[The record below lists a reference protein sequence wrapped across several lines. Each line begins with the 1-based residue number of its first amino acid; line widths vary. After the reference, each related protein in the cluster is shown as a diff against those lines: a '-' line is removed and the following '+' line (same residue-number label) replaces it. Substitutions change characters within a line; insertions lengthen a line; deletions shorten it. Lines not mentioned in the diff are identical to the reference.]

1 MKNRS
6 FRMLVAWLMLP
17 AFSAFMMAG
26 NTTET
31 VSQVSGT
38 VTLSTDVDYVIT
50 ATNPFADGA
59 VLDIANTERAVVILP
74 NVKPSAAATHLNHIR
89 IDGAKAVK
97 NTNCMIKIY
106 ANGSIIL
113 PHGKNI
119 SPLTVYTG
127 KGQTGESD
135 SFAVGTRQ
143 SLENHALNN
152 KIQSFT
158 LKRGYMVWFA
168 TKSASNNPGYN
179 RIFIADK
186 EDLKVDLPNIL
197 SSSVSALRVS
207 QWNDASKKGY
217 AGWDPAFNE
226 PLNTTWCYSWDA
238 GVNIWDD
245 REYVTHHHHEGW
257 PGISEV
263 GNNGTS
269 ANILGNNEPDNTGD
283 DREQV
288 NSVAEVLATWPE
300 MMATGRRL
308 GSPAV
313 AGNYAWLYEFMDSI
327 DARGWRCDFVAVH
340 AYWYSDWGSWNSQ
353 LSGIRNRT
361 GRPIWIT
368 EMNYGANW
376 TGWPGSDRTGSAANY
391 AIQMQHMKPIIDG
404 LEATPWIERYAYY
417 NWVED
422 CRKVI
427 DGSMKLTPIGE
438 YYANKESGMAYSSTY
453 NVVPKLPKMK
463 DPSDFSVRY
472 DKDSHTATLTWRE
485 YNGEY
490 NGGITIERRMPGEA
504 WQTVG
509 NAPLQESAAWYT
521 YKDKNSLNGYE
532 YRVCVEDAAG
542 TKRYTRVQ
550 EAVIEHLEAGDAIQ
564 INGQMYYAGGNLMV
578 NGDFDLGTATWTD
591 GEGNALA
598 PENFMVM
605 SAGGVDGGPFLQVW
619 SNETNMHKA
628 GALKNMVEI
637 EPGQNYYFS
646 AAVLNPDF
654 AFHRLSLTKDGTTE
668 DSVVAGMDVS
678 PQWASQTA
686 VFNSGEYTRAMFSG
700 RRMGGKSR
708 IDKVVLCPIFKD
720 KDKAM
725 EAGISCA
732 LKRAEHVLSFVQEY
746 EDIHA
751 ELSATISSFSGKDE
765 VSFDRLNSLVEGA
778 LQARMAILAVDSV
791 ASYARA
797 AIALQLEGYE
807 ELEKS
812 LEKALSATTIA
823 THIESWEAMRKILND
838 YLPMIYAT
846 EYIQSANFA
855 TSTMGWETKCGTYTG
870 GDQRVN
876 TVAGKQCW
884 NAWWSGISASEGL
897 AKTMEIRQ
905 QLSDISHGVYALE
918 CKAATEHHCLSDQ
931 HAYMVI
937 GGDTL
942 SSPNLSYD
950 RLDIPTLADS
960 AKWEVLAT
968 PPVYIADRQDVV
980 IGFRGSKQ
988 GAIDNV
994 WRKFTPNSTT
1004 RDMREGW
1011 WCATD
1016 FTLRFYPLYRTTVP
1030 EGGWGAICL
1039 PRNFTPMAGV
1049 KIYEV
1054 VGLNADYT
1062 QLCLTE
1068 VETPLAGVPYIY
1080 HTVEKEVVFYETGE
1094 PVNSASTVN
1103 NLRGNFLTVTK
1114 VPATCYYLQN
1124 GQWHRATTS
1133 DRPLMENFSAIIR
1146 RTADLPV
1153 LESWLGV
1160 TMPINGAAEE
1170 KAHSIQPIIDDGES
1184 SSTSD
1189 GFYTVDGQ
1197 RVESPLVGEVYIQI
1211 QNGKARKLLYKK

>member
-1 MKNRS
+1 MKNWN
-6 FRMLVAWLMLP
+6 FRKLVALLMLP
-17 AFSAFMMAG
+17 AFSAYMMAS

-31 VSQVSGT
+31 VNQVTGT
-38 VTLSTDVDYVIT
+38 VTLNTDVDYVIT

-59 VLDIANTERAVVILP
+59 ILDITNTERAVVILP

-89 IDGAKAVK
+89 INGTKAVK

-113 PHGKNI
+113 PHGKAI

-127 KGQTGESD
+127 KGQTGESEE
-135 SFAVGTRQ
+135 FAVGLRQ
-143 SLENHALNN
+143 SLENHVLNN

-427 DGSMKLTPIGE
+427 DGNMKLTPIGE
-438 YYANKESGMAYSSTY
+438 YYANKESGMAYNSTY

-463 DPSDFSVRY
+463 DPSDLSVRY
-472 DKDSHTATLTWRE
+472 DKDNHTATLTWRE

-504 WQTVG
+504 WQTVD
-509 NAPLQESAAWYT
+509 NVPLQESAAWYT

-542 TKRYTRVQ
+542 MKRYTRVQ

-564 INGQMYYAGGNLMV
+564 INGQIYYAGGNLMI
-578 NGDFDLGTATWTD
+578 NGDFDLGTATWMD
-591 GEGNALA
+591 GEGNSLA
-598 PENFMVM
+598 SENFEVM
-605 SAGGVDGGPFLQVW
+605 SAGGVDGGPFLQAW
-619 SNETNMHKA
+619 SSEINMHKA
-628 GALKNMVEI
+628 GALKNIVEI
-637 EPGQNYYFS
+637 EAGQDYYFS

-654 AFHRLSLTKDGTTE
+654 AFHRLSLTKDGTME
-668 DSVVAGMDVS
+668 DSVVASMDVNS
-678 PQWASQTA
+678 QWASQTA
-686 VFNSGEYTRAMFSG
+686 SFNSGQYTRAMFSG
-700 RRMGGKSR
+700 RRLGGKSR
-708 IDKVVLCPIFKD
+708 IDKVLLCPIFKE
-720 KDKAM
+720 KDKAI

-732 LKRAEHVLSFVQEY
+732 LKRAEIVLPFVQDF

-751 ELSATISSFSGKDE
+751 ELFAVVSSFTGKDE
-765 VSFDRLNSLVEGA
+765 ASFYRLNSSVEGA
-778 LQARMAILAVDSV
+778 LKARESILSLDSV
-791 ASYARA
+791 APYTRA
-797 AIALQLEGYE
+797 AIALKLEGYE
-807 ELEKS
+807 ELEKTFNAA
-812 LEKALSATTIA
+812 LEATSIAEHIEGWEAVHKALD
-823 THIESWEAMRKILND
+823 D
-838 YLPMIYAT
+838 YLPMIYST
-846 EYIQSANFA
+846 EYIRSAAFPN
-855 TSTMGWETKCGTYTG
+855 STVGWETKCGTYTEG
-870 GDQRVN
+870 EQRIN
-876 TVAGKQCW
+876 TIAGKQCW
-884 NAWWSGISASEGL
+884 KAWWSGISASEGS
-897 AKTMEIRQ
+897 AKSMEIRQ
-905 QLSDISHGVYALE
+905 ELSDISHGVYALE

-942 SSPNLSYD
+942 QSPNLSYD
-950 RLDIPTLADS
+950 RLDIPTLSDS

-968 PPVYIADRQDVV
+968 PPVYITDRQDVT

-988 GAIDNV
+988 GATDNA
-994 WRKFTPNSTT
+994 WREYIPNSTN

-1039 PRNFTPMAGV
+1039 PRDFTPMAGV
-1049 KIYEV
+1049 KIYQIE
-1054 VGLNADYT
+1054 GLNADYT

-1068 VETPLAGVPYIY
+1068 VETPLAGIPYIY
-1080 HTVEKEVVFYETGE
+1080 HTLEKEVFFYEKGE
-1094 PVNSASTVN
+1094 AVTSASTVN
-1103 NLRGNFLTVTK
+1103 NLRGNFLTAAK
-1114 VPATCYYLQN
+1114 IPATCYYLQN
-1124 GQWHRATTS
+1124 GQWHRATAS
-1133 DRPLMENFSAIIR
+1133 DRPFMENFSAIIR
-1146 RTADLPV
+1146 RTSDLPV
-1153 LESWLGV
+1153 LTSWLGA

-1170 KAHSIQPIIDDGES
+1170 KAQSIQTVISDKDFS
-1184 SSTSD
+1184 SIPN

-1197 RVESPLVGEVYIQI
+1197 MVETPLVGGIYVHVLDGIAY
-1211 QNGKARKLLYKK
+1211 KVVYKK

>member
-6 FRMLVAWLMLP
+6 FRMLVALLMLP
-17 AFSAFMMAG
+17 AFFVLAG

-31 VSQVSGT
+31 VSQVSGD
-38 VTLSTDVDYVIT
+38 VTLSADVDYVIT
-50 ATNPFADGA
+50 SANPFADGA
-59 VLDIANTERAVVILP
+59 VLDITNTERAVVILP
-74 NVKPSAAATHLNHIR
+74 NVKPSAAAGHLNHIR
-89 IDGAKAVK
+89 INGVKAVK

-113 PHGKNI
+113 PHGKEI

-127 KGQTGESD
+127 KGQTGESEK
-135 SFAVGTRQ
+135 FAVGSRQ

-152 KIQSFT
+152 RIQSFT

-217 AGWDPAFNE
+217 AGWDPAYNE

-269 ANILGNNEPDNTGD
+269 PNILGNNEPDNTGD

-427 DGSMKLTPIGE
+427 DGNMKLTPIGE
-438 YYANKESGMAYSSTY
+438 YYANKESGMAYSSVY

-463 DPSDFSVRY
+463 DPSDLSVRY
-472 DKDSHTATLTWRE
+472 DKNSRTATLTWRD

-504 WQTVG
+504 WQMVDDV
-509 NAPLQESAAWYT
+509 PLQENAAWYT
-521 YKDKNSLNGYE
+521 YQDKNSLNGYE

-550 EAVIEHLEAGDAIQ
+550 EAVIEQLEAGDAIQ

-591 GEGNALA
+591 GEGNALV
-598 PENFMVM
+598 PENFVVM
-605 SAGGVDGGPFLQVW
+605 SAGGVDGGPFLQAW
-619 SNETNMHKA
+619 SSETSMNKA

-637 EPGQNYYFS
+637 EPNQEYYFS
-646 AAVLNPDF
+646 AAVLNSDF
-654 AFHRLSLTKDGTTE
+654 AFHRLSLTKDGTAE
-668 DSVVAGMDVS
+668 DSVVTSVSVS

-686 VFNSGEYTRAMFSG
+686 TFNSGSYTRAMFSC
-700 RRMGGKSR
+700 RRLGGKSR
-708 IDKVVLCPIFKD
+708 IDKVVLCPIFED
-720 KDKAM
+720 KDKAIA
-725 EAGISCA
+725 AGVVTA
-732 LKRAEHVLSFVQEY
+732 RKRAEWILPLVQKY
-746 EDIHA
+746 ADIHA
-751 ELSATISSFSGKDE
+751 ELSAVLSSVTGQDE
-765 VSFDRLNSLVEGA
+765 ASFDYLNTTVEGA
-778 LQARMAILAVDSV
+778 LKARRAILSLDSIAPYV
-791 ASYARA
+791 RA
-797 AIALQLEGYE
+797 AIALELEGYE
-807 ELEKS
+807 ELQNS
-812 LEKALSATTIA
+812 FEKALNATTITA
-823 THIESWEAMRKILND
+823 HIEGYEAVRKTLD
-838 YLPMIYAT
+838 GYLPMIYAT
-846 EYIQSANFA
+846 EYIQSANFPHSA
-855 TSTMGWETKCGTYTG
+855 VGWETKCGTYTE
-870 GDQRVN
+870 GDQRMN
-876 TVAGKQCW
+876 TVAGKPCW
-884 NAWWSGISASEGL
+884 NAWWSGISAAEGT
-897 AKTMEIRQ
+897 AVSMEIRQ

-942 SSPNLSYD
+942 VSPNLSYD
-950 RLDIPTLADS
+950 RLDISTVADS
-960 AKWEVLAT
+960 SKWEMLVT
-968 PPVYIADRQDVV
+968 PPVYVTDRQDVT

-988 GAIDNV
+988 GAMDYA
-994 WRKFTPNSTT
+994 WREYVPNSTT
-1004 RDMREGW
+1004 SDMREGW

-1016 FTLRFYPLYRTTVP
+1016 FTLRFYPLYRIATP
-1030 EGGWGAICL
+1030 EGGWGTICL
-1039 PRNFTPMAGV
+1039 PRDFTPMEGV
-1049 KIYEV
+1049 KIYQIA
-1054 VGLNADYT
+1054 GLNADYT

-1068 VETPLAGVPYIY
+1068 IEEPLAGVPYIY
-1080 HTVEKEVVFYETGE
+1080 HTVEKEVTFYETGE
-1094 PVNSASTVN
+1094 AVTSASTVN
-1103 NLRGNFLTVTK
+1103 DLRGNFLTVTK

-1124 GQWHRATTS
+1124 GQWHRATTT
-1133 DRPLMENFSAIIR
+1133 DRPQMENFSAIIR
-1146 RTADLPV
+1146 RTTGLPV
-1153 LESWLGV
+1153 LDSWSGA
-1160 TMPINGAAEE
+1160 TMPINGAVEE
-1170 KAHSIQPIIDDGES
+1170 KAQGLSPIFVDGQLAS
-1184 SSTSD
+1184 APD
-1189 GFYTVDGQ
+1189 GIYTVDGC
-1197 RVESPLVGEVYIQI
+1197 RVETPVIGEIYIQV
-1211 QNGKARKLLYKK
+1211 QDGKASKTVYKE

>member
-1 MKNRS
+1 MKNRT
-6 FRMLVAWLMLP
+6 FKMLVALLMLP
-17 AFSAFMMAG
+17 AFSAYMMAS

-31 VSQVSGT
+31 VNQVTGT
-38 VTLSTDVDYVIT
+38 VTLNTDVDYVIT
-50 ATNPFADGA
+50 AEDPFADGA
-59 VLDIANTERAVVILP
+59 ILDITNTERAVVILP
-74 NVKPSAAATHLNHIR
+74 NVKPSGATAHLNHIR
-89 IDGAKAVK
+89 INGTKAVK

-127 KGQTGESD
+127 KGQTGESEE
-135 SFAVGTRQ
+135 FAVGLRQ

-179 RIFIADK
+179 RIYIADK

-427 DGSMKLTPIGE
+427 DGNMKLTPIGE

-463 DPSDFSVRY
+463 DPSDLSVRY
-472 DKDSHTATLTWRE
+472 DKDNHTATLTWRE

-490 NGGITIERRMPGEA
+490 NGSITVERRMPGEA
-504 WQTVG
+504 WQTVD
-509 NAPLQESAAWYT
+509 NVPLHESAAWYT

-542 TKRYTRVQ
+542 MKRYTRVQ

-564 INGQMYYAGGNLMV
+564 INGQMYYAGGNLMI
-578 NGDFDLGTATWTD
+578 NGDFDLGTATWMD
-591 GEGNALA
+591 GEGNSLA
-598 PENFMVM
+598 SENFEVM
-605 SAGGVDGGPFLQVW
+605 SAGGVDGGPFLQAW
-619 SNETNMHKA
+619 SSEINMHKA
-628 GALKNMVEI
+628 GALKNIVEI
-637 EPGQNYYFS
+637 ETGQDYYFS
-646 AAVLNPDF
+646 AAILNPDF
-654 AFHRLSLTKDGTTE
+654 AFHRLSLTKDGTME
-668 DSVVAGMDVS
+668 DSVVASMDVNS
-678 PQWASQTA
+678 QWASQTA
-686 VFNSGEYTRAMFSG
+686 
-700 RRMGGKSR
+700 
-708 IDKVVLCPIFKD
+708 
-720 KDKAM
+720 
-725 EAGISCA
+725 
-732 LKRAEHVLSFVQEY
+732 
-746 EDIHA
+746 
-751 ELSATISSFSGKDE
+751 
-765 VSFDRLNSLVEGA
+765 
-778 LQARMAILAVDSV
+778 
-791 ASYARA
+791 
-797 AIALQLEGYE
+797 
-807 ELEKS
+807 
-812 LEKALSATTIA
+812 
-823 THIESWEAMRKILND
+823 
-838 YLPMIYAT
+838 
-846 EYIQSANFA
+846 
-855 TSTMGWETKCGTYTG
+855 
-870 GDQRVN
+870 
-876 TVAGKQCW
+876 
-884 NAWWSGISASEGL
+884 
-897 AKTMEIRQ
+897 
-905 QLSDISHGVYALE
+905 
-918 CKAATEHHCLSDQ
+918 
-931 HAYMVI
+931 
-937 GGDTL
+937 
-942 SSPNLSYD
+942 
-950 RLDIPTLADS
+950 
-960 AKWEVLAT
+960 
-968 PPVYIADRQDVV
+968 
-980 IGFRGSKQ
+980 
-988 GAIDNV
+988 
-994 WRKFTPNSTT
+994 
-1004 RDMREGW
+1004 
-1011 WCATD
+1011 
-1016 FTLRFYPLYRTTVP
+1016 
-1030 EGGWGAICL
+1030 
-1039 PRNFTPMAGV
+1039 
-1049 KIYEV
+1049 
-1054 VGLNADYT
+1054 
-1062 QLCLTE
+1062 
-1068 VETPLAGVPYIY
+1068 
-1080 HTVEKEVVFYETGE
+1080 
-1094 PVNSASTVN
+1094 
-1103 NLRGNFLTVTK
+1103 
-1114 VPATCYYLQN
+1114 
-1124 GQWHRATTS
+1124 
-1133 DRPLMENFSAIIR
+1133 
-1146 RTADLPV
+1146 
-1153 LESWLGV
+1153 
-1160 TMPINGAAEE
+1160 
-1170 KAHSIQPIIDDGES
+1170 
-1184 SSTSD
+1184 
-1189 GFYTVDGQ
+1189 
-1197 RVESPLVGEVYIQI
+1197 
-1211 QNGKARKLLYKK
+1211 